1 MFTFGYQRLSLE
13 QAFKDASRFGYDG
26 IEIWGGRPHAYP
38 FDLQKN
44 GVDEIKELSTK
55 YGVPIIGYTP
65 EMNMYP
71 YNMMIGTEEMRKESV
86 DYIKLSLE
94 LAKEMNAGFVLIS
107 AGHAGYET
115 PKKEYWAR
123 LIKNLKEIASH
134 AEKVGIDVALEP
146 LTHYESNV
154 IITCN
159 DLVQAL
165 DEVNSPRMLGMCDIV
180 PPFCNREPIM
190 TYFTKL
196 GNRMQHMHIIDGD
209 GESDSHMMPGDGKI
223 PLKQLFKEIEAV
235 NYNGYYTIELVSAYS
250 NEPSMGA
257 ALAMERVRGL
267 LEN

>member
-13 QAFKDASRFGYDG
+13 QAFKDAARFGYDG

-38 FDLQKN
+38 FDLKTK
-44 GVDEIKELSTK
+44 GVDEIKGLSEK

-71 YNMMIGTEEMRKESV
+71 YNMMIGSEEMRKESV
-86 DYIKLSLE
+86 EYIKLSLE
-94 LAKEMNAGFVLIS
+94 LAKEMDARFVLIS

-115 PKKEYWAR
+115 PRKEYWAR
-123 LIKNLKEIASH
+123 LIKNLKEIGEH
-134 AEKVGIDVALEP
+134 AEKIGIDVVLEP

-154 IITCN
+154 VITCN

-165 DEVNSPRMLGMCDIV
+165 DETDSPRIRGMCDIV

-196 GNRMQHMHIIDGD
+196 GDKMKHMHIIDGD

-223 PLKQLFKEIEAV
+223 PLKQLFKEIDG
-235 NYNGYYTIELVSAYS
+235 N
-250 NEPSMGA
+250 
-257 ALAMERVRGL
+257 
-267 LEN
+267 